1 MARSAEELKQLSI
14 KEFTEAAKVYES
26 GHAGIYEM
34 CKDDYPQ
41 MLEELELEP
50 FEDALDVGCGTGAVL
65 ELLHARYPSKHL
77 TGLDLT
83 PGMID
88 VARAKR
94 LDNVSFV
101 VGDAEA
107 LPFEPQSFDAVLCS
121 NSFHHYPHPERFFA
135 EVARVLRPGGR
146 LVLRDYTSNDV
157 AVWLMNNIELPL
169 ARLLGHGDV
178 RIWSRERA
186 SGPRQDAPSRQGTP
200 STPPHQ
206 GTPSNQIVATP
217 ERAATNVT
225 ARPSY
230 QMPMIRRSAGR
241 VGKDCPY
248 MPAFGDVPF
257 LPALGNCPQLP
268 GGERVS
274 LATGH
279 LRTSP
284 MTRFRT

>member
-1 MARSAEELKQLSI
+1 MP
-14 KEFTEAAKVYES
+14 
-26 GHAGIYEM
+26 GIYEM

-88 VARAKR
+88 VARAKQ

-101 VGDAEA
+101 VGDAET
-107 LPFEPQSFDAVLCS
+107 LPFEPRSFDAVLCS

-178 RIWSRERA
+178 RILKLSELRALVEESGSPRSSSRHRRDSARIWSRERLA
-186 SGPRQDAPSRQGTP
+186 VRARSLRHAKARRHRRHTRARHQTRLWPRQNAPPNQGA
-200 STPPHQ
+200 PPQ
-206 GTPSNQIVATP
+206 T
-217 ERAATNVT
+217 
-225 ARPSY
+225 
-230 QMPMIRRSAGR
+230 
-241 VGKDCPY
+241 
-248 MPAFGDVPF
+248 
-257 LPALGNCPQLP
+257 
-268 GGERVS
+268 
-274 LATGH
+274 
-279 LRTSP
+279 
-284 MTRFRT
+284 